1 MAPMGGS
8 LALIPMDSTMESVIQ
23 ALAGAI
29 GGACL
34 FYGFMALVE
43 RRRQHRQRRQLWER
57 YAPWRHQR

>member
-1 MAPMGGS
+1 
-8 LALIPMDSTMESVIQ
+8 MESVIQ

-43 RRRQHRQRRQLWER
+43 RRRQHRQRRQRWER
-57 YAPWRHQR
+57 HAPWRHQR